1 MGNLMR
7 NKGFTLIELMI
18 VVAVVG
24 ILAAVAY
31 PSYREYV
38 MRSHRTDAKS
48 ALLSAAQ
55 RMEKFYTEKMT
66 YNAAT
71 LGTAAGDIA
80 STTSADGFYT
90 IGFDTTPTA
99 AGACSATATTNS
111 SASDFRLC
119 ATPTGAQSGDSC
131 GIFSISN
138 IGIKTP
144 TTTRCW
150 N

>member
-1 MGNLMR
+1 MR
-7 NKGFTLIELMI
+7 GKGFTLIELMI
-18 VVAVVG
+18 VVAIVG

-38 MRSHRTDAKS
+38 LRSHRTDAKS

-66 YNAAT
+66 YDTAT

-80 STTSADGFYT
+80 STKSADEFYT

-111 SASDFRLC
+111 TANDFRLC
-119 ATPTGAQSGDSC
+119 ATPTGTQSGDSC

-138 IGIKTP
+138 IGVKTP
-144 TTTRCW
+144 TTARCW